1 LATNVVLVGVAD
13 RGVDDRLRA
22 VGMRARVLA
31 AGDLPGLAHPSNSPP
46 DVVVVDLRA
55 QQQIPP
61 AISQIK
67 RQHPD
72 CAIII
77 VMPALDPALMLE
89 AMRAGVSEC
98 VTDLGQGELEAAIT
112 RLLAQRAAPVEG
124 EVFAFVGAKG
134 GVGAT
139 TLAVNVATALSK
151 EGSALL
157 IDLHLAGGD
166 ASLYLGA
173 NSSFSILDA
182 LENIHRLDVAYF
194 RGLVSRTEAGPDL
207 LASADRAAAAAT
219 DPTRLRALVDFA
231 AHHYRY
237 TVLDVPRAEVGVLE
251 ALSGVSQIVVV
262 ANQELTSVRSAGRL
276 ATLLRAQY
284 GKEKVA
290 VVLNRPDRSAEIEME
305 DLQRA
310 VGGRVRHV
318 FPNDYRLAVA
328 ALNRGRPLI
337 LEGKTSLAV
346 AFQSFTRDLAGLKS
360 AAPVAAT
367 GAALAPGLLGRLT
380 GRRT

>member
-1 LATNVVLVGVAD
+1 MATNVVLVGVTD

-22 VGMRARVLA
+22 VGMRARVVA

-46 DVVVVDLRA
+46 DVVVVDLRE

-77 VMPALDPALMLE
+77 VMPTLDPALMLE

-151 EGSALL
+151 QGSALF

-182 LENIHRLDVAYF
+182 LENTHRLDVAYF
-194 RGLVSRTEAGPDL
+194 RGLVSHTAAGPDL
-207 LASADRAAAAAT
+207 LASADRAAAAAA
-219 DPTRLRALVDFA
+219 DPARLRALVDFA

-276 ATLLRAQY
+276 ATLLRGQY
-284 GKEKVA
+284 GKERVA

-337 LEGKTSLAV
+337 LEGKTPLAV

-360 AAPVAAT
+360 AATAAS
-367 GAALAPGLLGRLT
+367 AAAVPTPGLLGRLT